1 MTLRKKAVGVRH
13 KKVVGD
19 LSCTSEI
26 IENLLTVILRNNF
39 FRFDGTVWSQLM
51 IEGIAGQYMRF
62 VPFPRVHDG
71 DQSSNESEVIV
82 EAIGQVGSGQVMI
95 YSGSARAISSVHG
108 VIYLITCLS
117 NRDHIPL
124 FHPAPSILETSPST
138 CHCLSVLFVL
148 VWSRHSQVRHLHC
161 YRLSLGQLHS
171 ARLLSLILLHFPS
184 KYPLRPLSA
193 VLPTLF
199 LLGV

>member
-1 MTLRKKAVGVRH
+1 MGAGLETQRSRLMSRVVQRVKGRIAV
-13 KKVVGD
+13 
-19 LSCTSEI
+19 
-26 IENLLTVILRNNF
+26 
-39 FRFDGTVWSQLM
+39 
-51 IEGIAGQYMRF
+51 
-62 VPFPRVHDG
+62 
-71 DQSSNESEVIV
+71 SSPC
-82 EAIGQVGSGQVMI
+82 GQVGSGQVMI

-138 CHCLSVLFVL
+138 CHCLSVLVVL